1 LTEPLSKICPTGDKD
16 KAIVQSVIDLAKG
29 LELWVVAEG
38 AETNLQVKQL
48 WEMGCDII
56 QGYFYY
62 KPMPL
67 GAIQRAAL
75 DCPEE
80 RKRQLIFSL
89 AAL

>member
-1 LTEPLSKICPTGDKD
+1 
-16 KAIVQSVIDLAKG
+16 VIDLAKG

-67 GAIQRAAL
+67 EQFKEQLSAQ
-75 DCPEE
+75 
-80 RKRQLIFSL
+80 KREN
-89 AAL
+89 AN

>member
-1 LTEPLSKICPTGDKD
+1 
-16 KAIVQSVIDLAKG
+16 VIDLAKG

-67 GAIQRAAL
+67 GAAPGAAL
-75 DCPEE
+75 DCPG
-80 RKRQLIFSL
+80 KREQVPLIFSSPC
-89 AAL
+89 